1 MKPDLQEFVNFLY
14 HAKNRT
20 LQLKLME
27 NPLT

>member
-1 MKPDLQEFVNFLY
+1 MKSDLYEFVHFLL